1 MALRGESWTRSG
13 AEGVL
18 RVSLHRP
25 EGAQTGASPQSVT
38 ANGTKGTL
46 PSRRRWTAT
55 LPAALITCVRIVL
68 LIGILATVSAG
79 WLNGQSTNS
88 SLSGA
93 VKDPRGAAVPG
104 AHLTLTAGDTGA
116 IREVDAGAD
125 GFYRF
130 SNLQAGVYT
139 LKVSVVGFAPFTQVG
154 IVLAL
159 NEAATSDVALTM
171 GTATE
176 KVEVNASAINHEDAA
191 LTEGISP
198 QVLKEL
204 PLNVSGNSRSAA
216 SFVVILPGVN
226 TGAGN
231 NSFET
236 RINGGMKMGDE
247 AALDG
252 ASMQE
257 GLMSQSGVVSI
268 DNDYPISPEA
278 ISEVSVLTS
287 SYEPQ
292 YGTTTS
298 GVITMV
304 TKSGTNEFHGDLRE
318 YLHNTAL
325 NATQY
330 GSPYKPKDIENQF
343 GGSVGGPI
351 KIPGIWSSRNKA
363 FFFLNIERWTIRGG
377 TLFPVD
383 SIPSLRERQGDFTD
397 WVDSQGN
404 LIPVY
409 DPATTTAN
417 PAYDPNQPQSAQNLP
432 YFRKQFMGCNGDQPN
447 VICATDPRL
456 QNSLA
461 KQWIQF
467 LPTPAF
473 PGALNNYVSPVA
485 LSDISGAGTN
495 YRQNYDIRID
505 DNFGQKDHVAVTLH
519 HHNTVFLKVTNL
531 PAPISNDSFL
541 LPDGGEIGPW
551 VNRVNYDH
559 TFSPNLLNN
568 LNYGYL
574 DFRGSEIAVDADYAN
589 KLPQIPGAAAS
600 SQPPQINFA
609 DGFLSMGLDDQHH
622 EARPTNIWNDLLS
635 WSHGN
640 HTLKFGGELR
650 FLTNNQENN
659 NNQSG
664 TFSFADTTT
673 GLLGINSGSSVAS
686 FLLGQVDNA
695 SVSFNNITTFRAR
708 GKLYALY
715 GGDTWKATSRL
726 SVTYG
731 LRWDVS
737 TPSVESQNIFSFLD
751 PTRANPGA
759 NGRPGTLAFA
769 GARWGDPSYGKRHPE
784 LTYFHAFG
792 PRVGFAYSLSPRTV
806 VRAGYGIFYSQAFYP
821 GWNGGIAQDGFN
833 TTPTL
838 SSSVGGLSPAMIL
851 SQGFPS
857 NLPSKPQIDST
868 FLNGQGGPLY
878 RPLNANRL
886 QNAQQWNLTVD
897 HQFGNNFTASVAYV
911 ANKGTRLLSDIAPI
925 NTLNPS
931 LLTMGQSLYDIFQP
945 GQASLDGVQAPYPGW
960 AAQMQACAPSVA
972 QALMPYPQYCS
983 PLQGVNENVGNS
995 TYHSLQLKADHRYS
1009 NGLWLSTSYT
1019 WAKLLTDSDS
1029 VQNTSLQNG
1038 ILGATGVISP
1048 YQRKRNKSLS
1058 VDDVPNTFNFS
1069 TLYELPVGRGKRFA
1083 GNAGGVVDTVI
1094 GGWQLSTLLK
1104 VSSGTPFFF
1113 RSSTCNL
1120 PSQFDAG
1127 CIPQEIPGVKP
1138 LLQNPT
1144 NYNPA
1149 KGPLFNEAAFQ
1160 SPSSFNFDFGDGPR
1174 ISGLRGPRFSNED
1187 ISIIKN
1193 IRLTEQIGLRFQ
1205 TEFFNVWNN
1214 HFFVCETRCFG
1225 STGFDNDIAS
1235 PTFGDSNGAVSVPR
1249 NIQFA
1254 LKMIF

>member
-1 MALRGESWTRSG
+1 MAMFPTPLIKCLRM
-13 AEGVL
+13 
-18 RVSLHRP
+18 
-25 EGAQTGASPQSVT
+25 
-38 ANGTKGTL
+38 
-46 PSRRRWTAT
+46 
-55 LPAALITCVRIVL
+55 VL
-68 LIGILATVSAG
+68 LAGIFVLISVAS
-79 WLNGQSTNS
+79 LRGQSTNS
-88 SLSGA
+88 SLSGT
-93 VKDPRGAAVPG
+93 VKDPRGAAVAG
-104 AHLTLTAGDTGA
+104 AHLTLVADATGA
-116 IREVDAGAD
+116 IREVDAAAD
-125 GFYRF
+125 GLYRF

-139 LKVSVVGFAPFTQVG
+139 LKVSVVGFAPFNQGG

-159 NEAATSDVALTM
+159 NESATSDVTLSL

-191 LTEGISP
+191 LTGEISP
-198 QVLKEL
+198 QVLKDL

-216 SFVVILPGVN
+216 SFVVTLPGVN
-226 TGAGN
+226 TAAGN

-257 GLMSQSGVVSI
+257 GLMSQSGVVSM

-351 KIPGIWSSRNKA
+351 KIPGIWSARNKA
-363 FFFLNIERWTIRGG
+363 FFFVNVERWTIRGG
-377 TLFPVD
+377 TVFPVD
-383 SIPSLRERQGDFTD
+383 SIPSVRERQGDFTD
-397 WVDSQGN
+397 WVDSSGN
-404 LIPVY
+404 LIPIY
-409 DPATTTAN
+409 DPATTTTN
-417 PAYDPNQPQSAQNLP
+417 PAYDPNQPQGPQNLP
-432 YFRKQFMGCNGDQPN
+432 YLRQQFMGCNGSQPN

-461 KQWIQF
+461 QQWLQY

-485 LSDISGAGTN
+485 ISDISGAGTD

-505 DNFGQKDHVAVTLH
+505 DNLGQKDHLAVTLH
-519 HHNTVFLKVTNL
+519 YHNTVFLKVTNL

-574 DFRGSEIAVDADYAN
+574 DFRGSEIAVDADYAD
-589 KLPQIPGAAAS
+589 KLPQIPGAAS
-600 SQPPQINFA
+600 YSQPAQINFA
-609 DGFLSMGLDDQHH
+609 DGFLSMGLDDLHH
-622 EARPTNIWNDLLS
+622 EDRPTNIWNDLLS
-635 WSHGN
+635 WSHGS
-640 HTLKFGGELR
+640 HTFKFGGELR
-650 FLTNNQENN
+650 FLTNNQLNN

-664 TFSFADTTT
+664 TFSFADTET

-686 FLLGQVDNA
+686 FLLGAVDNA
-695 SVSFNNITTFRAR
+695 SVSFNNITEFRAR

-715 GGDTWKATSRL
+715 AGDTWKAAPKL
-726 SVTYG
+726 SVNYG
-731 LRWDVS
+731 MRWDVS

-751 PTRANPGA
+751 PTRPNPGA
-759 NGRPGTLAFA
+759 GGLPGTLAFA
-769 GARWGDPSYGKRHPE
+769 GARWGEPSYYKRHPE

-792 PRVGFAYSLSPRTV
+792 PRVGFAYSLTPTTV

-838 SSSVGGLSPAMIL
+838 SSSVGGLTPAMML
-851 SQGFPS
+851 SEGFPS
-857 NLPSKPQIDST
+857 NLPNKPVISST

-878 RPLNANRL
+878 RPLNANHL

-897 HQFGNNFTASVAYV
+897 HQFGNNYSVSAAYV
-911 ANKGTRLLSDIAPI
+911 ANKGTRLLSDVAPP
-925 NTLNPS
+925 NTLNPT
-931 LLTMGQSLYDIFQP
+931 LLSMGQIY
-945 GQASLDGVQAPYPGW
+945 
-960 AAQMQACAPSVA
+960 M
-972 QALMPYPQYCS
+972 
-983 PLQGVNENVGNS
+983 
-995 TYHSLQLKADHRYS
+995 
-1009 NGLWLSTSYT
+1009 
-1019 WAKLLTDSDS
+1019 
-1029 VQNTSLQNG
+1029 
-1038 ILGATGVISP
+1038 
-1048 YQRKRNKSLS
+1048 
-1058 VDDVPNTFNFS
+1058 TFS
-1069 TLYELPVGRGKRFA
+1069 
-1083 GNAGGVVDTVI
+1083 
-1094 GGWQLSTLLK
+1094 
-1104 VSSGTPFFF
+1104 
-1113 RSSTCNL
+1113 
-1120 PSQFDAG
+1120 
-1127 CIPQEIPGVKP
+1127 
-1138 LLQNPT
+1138 
-1144 NYNPA
+1144 NPA
-1149 KGPLFNEAAFQ
+1149 KLRWTEYRPHIQDGWIRCKRAHPRWRKRSCRFPNTAHLF
-1160 SPSSFNFDFGDGPR
+1160 R
-1174 ISGLRGPRFSNED
+1174 
-1187 ISIIKN
+1187 
-1193 IRLTEQIGLRFQ
+1193 
-1205 TEFFNVWNN
+1205 V
-1214 HFFVCETRCFG
+1214 
-1225 STGFDNDIAS
+1225 
-1235 PTFGDSNGAVSVPR
+1235 
-1249 NIQFA
+1249 
-1254 LKMIF
+1254 

>member
-1 MALRGESWTRSG
+1 MALHGESRTRSG

-18 RVSLHRP
+18 RGCLDRP
-25 EGAQTGASPQSVT
+25 ERSQTGSSNQSVIDD
-38 ANGTKGTL
+38 GTECAP
-46 PSRRRWTAT
+46 PSRSTRR
-55 LPAALITCVRIVL
+55 AALPTPLIRCVRVVL
-68 LIGILATVSAG
+68 LIGIFATVSAG
-79 WLNGQSTNS
+79 WLSGQSTS
-88 SLSGA
+88 ASLSGT
-93 VKDPRGAAVPG
+93 VKDPGGAAVPG
-104 AHLTLTAGDTGA
+104 AHLTLTAGATGA

-125 GFYRF
+125 GNYRF

-159 NEAATSDVALTM
+159 NEAATSNVSLSI
-171 GTATE
+171 GSATE
-176 KVEVNASAINHEDAA
+176 RVEVNASAINHEDAA

-236 RINGGMKMGDE
+236 RINGGMKMWDE

-304 TKSGTNEFHGDLRE
+304 TKSGTNEFHGDFRE

-351 KIPGIWSSRNKA
+351 
-363 FFFLNIERWTIRGG
+363 
-377 TLFPVD
+377 
-383 SIPSLRERQGDFTD
+383 SIPSTRERQGDFTD

-404 LIPVY
+404 LIPIY

-417 PAYDPNQPQSAQNLP
+417 PGYDPNQPQSAQNLP
-432 YFRKQFMGCNGDQPN
+432 YFRKQFMGCSGSQPN

-461 KQWIQF
+461 KQWLQY

-505 DNFGQKDHVAVTLH
+505 DNLGQKDHIAVTLH

-531 PAPISNDSFL
+531 PAEISNDSFL

-574 DFRGSEIAVDADYAN
+574 DFRGSEIAVDADYAS
-589 KLPQIPGAAAS
+589 KLPQIPGAAAN

-640 HTLKFGGELR
+640 HTFKFGGELR

-664 TFSFADTTT
+664 TFSFADTET

-686 FLLGQVDNA
+686 FLLGDVDNA

-715 GGDTWKATSRL
+715 AGDTWKATSKL
-726 SVTYG
+726 SVNYG
-731 LRWDVS
+731 MRWDVS
-737 TPSVESQNIFSFLD
+737 TPSYESQNIFSFLD

-759 NGRPGTLAFA
+759 NGLPGTLAFA
-769 GARWGDPSYGKRHPE
+769 GSRWGDPSYGKRHPE
-784 LTYFHAFG
+784 LTYYHAFG
-792 PRVGFAYSLSPRTV
+792 PRVGLAYSLTPKTV
-806 VRAGYGIFYSQAFYP
+806 ARAGYGIFYSQAFYP

-857 NLPSKPQIDST
+857 NLPSKPVITST

-897 HQFGNNFTASVAYV
+897 HQFGNDYSVSAAYV
-911 ANKGTRLLSDIAPI
+911 ANKGTRLLSDVAPI
-925 NTLNPS
+925 NTLNPTA
-931 LLTMGQSLYDIFQP
+931 LPKGQQLYDIFQP
-945 GQASLDGVQAPYPGW
+945 GQASLDGVAAPYPGW

-1009 NGLWLSTSYT
+1009 NGLWLQASYT
-1019 WAKLLTDSDS
+1019 WAKLLTDSDT

-1048 YQRKRNKSLS
+1048 YQRKKNKSLS

-1083 GNAGGVVDTVI
+1083 NVGGAVDALI
-1094 GGWQLSTLLK
+1094 GGWQVSTLIK
-1104 VSSGTPFFF
+1104 ISSGTPFFF

-1127 CIPQEIPGVKP
+1127 CIPAQIPGVQA
-1138 LLQNPT
+1138 LLQKPT
-1144 NYNPA
+1144 NFNPA

-1160 SPSSFNFDFGDGPR
+1160 SPSSFNFDFGNGPR
-1174 ISGLRGPRFSNED
+1174 ISGLRGPTFSNED
-1187 ISIIKN
+1187 ISFIKN
-1193 IRLTEQIGLRFQ
+1193 IKFTDQIGLRFQ
-1205 TEFFNVWNN
+1205 TEFFNAWNE

-1254 LKMIF
+1254 LKLIY